1 MTLLLSFA
9 LTLTV
14 AVLISARARRGV
26 LSTTVLFL
34 AVGLAL
40 GSGWWGLLDIP
51 DGSPLLYWT
60 TEIGLFAVLLMDG
73 MHAPRSALR
82 EGWREPARAL
92 AIGLPLSVVFGFA
105 LALALLDLPWSEALL
120 LAAALAPTDPLLAE
134 AIIGRESVPWRVR
147 HTLNVESGFNDGLAL
162 PLVLLLLP
170 LAGSGG
176 EDVWAVLGHLA
187 EGVAIGAVV
196 PAVLIRLERTAVFG
210 ASERYRILGIVA
222 LGLLVFGVASA
233 VDANLFVAA
242 FTAGITIGTL
252 APEAPGRFEQTG
264 QAVTELLKLGA
275 VFLVGAVLARHLV
288 DTAGWTA
295 WVFGGLMLVAV
306 RPASVAIAM
315 LGSPLRGDERLA
327 VAWFGPKGFASV
339 LYSLLILRS
348 GVPFAGELFGVAT
361 LTIGL
366 SIVAHSSTD
375 VLVARWIG
383 RPRESERTGRVGR
396 ACDGRRQGGVADDD
410 HR

>member
-1 MTLLLSFA
+1 MSGYLQGCVTLLLSFA

-34 AVGLAL
+34 AVGFVL
-40 GSGWWGLLDIP
+40 GSDWGILDIP
-51 DGSPLLYWT
+51 DGSPLLHWT
-60 TEIGLFAVLLMDG
+60 TEIGLFSVLLMDG

-82 EGWREPARAL
+82 EGWREPARVL
-92 AIGLPLSVVFGFA
+92 AFGLPLSVVFGFA
-105 LALALLDLPWSEALL
+105 VGLVLLDLPWLEALL

-134 AIIGRESVPWRVR
+134 AIIGRESVPWRIR

-162 PLVLLLLP
+162 PLVLVLLP

-176 EDVWAVLGHLA
+176 EDIWVVVGHLA
-187 EGVAIGAVV
+187 EGIAIGAVI
-196 PAVLIRLERTAVFG
+196 PAVLIRLERTEVFG
-210 ASERYRILGIVA
+210 ASERYRTLGIIA
-222 LGLLVFGVASA
+222 LGLLVFGTASA

-252 APEAPGRFEQTG
+252 APDAPGRFEPTG
-264 QAVTELLKLGA
+264 RAVTELLKLGA
-275 VFLVGAVLARHLV
+275 VFLVGAVLARHLLESV
-288 DTAGWTA
+288 GWAAGLFA
-295 WVFGGLMLVAV
+295 ILMLVAV

-315 LGSPLRGDERLA
+315 LGSSVPAKERFA

-339 LYSLLILRS
+339 LYSLLVLRS
-348 GVPFAGELFGVAT
+348 GVPYAGELFGVAT

-375 VLVARWIG
+375 VLVARWVG
-383 RPRESERTGRVGR
+383 RAPESERADRVGSAQER
-396 ACDGRRQGGVADDD
+396 
-410 HR
+410 